1 MDVSCKGRRHALQIN
16 SLTTEAITTNP
27 MCPVVLVPNIQLW
40 LPKFIVTATLPGMWR
55 ENTIMWFYFKC
66 PPYGFVWHKFR
77 GVSVVQSATKGKY
90 CVDLNHHSG
99 ENRNP
104 EQFSCL
110 VINHHMPKQK
120 IKIKNADFSI
130 NIASVSGLCVVALVS
145 HIKKKTLLSLS
156 PLYGVGIAQWK
167 MKKQPETILL
177 LLQQLPSSLSTHY
190 TQWFK
195 YFIFYSVAMHSSF
208 KKKDPG

>member
-1 MDVSCKGRRHALQIN
+1 
-16 SLTTEAITTNP
+16 
-27 MCPVVLVPNIQLW
+27 
-40 LPKFIVTATLPGMWR
+40 
-55 ENTIMWFYFKC
+55 MWFYFKC

-145 HIKKKTLLSLS
+145 HIKKKHCSRCL
-156 PLYGVGIAQWK
+156 
-167 MKKQPETILL
+167 
-177 LLQQLPSSLSTHY
+177 HY
-190 TQWFK
+190 M
-195 YFIFYSVAMHSSF
+195 VLALHSG
-208 KKKDPG
+208 K